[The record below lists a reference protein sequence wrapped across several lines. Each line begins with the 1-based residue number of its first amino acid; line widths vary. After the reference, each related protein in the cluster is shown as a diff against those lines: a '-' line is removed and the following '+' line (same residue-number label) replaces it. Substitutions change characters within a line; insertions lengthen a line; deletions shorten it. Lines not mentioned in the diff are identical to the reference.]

1 MNIDKNR
8 PEETEINTNQQKNL
22 NPVNHG
28 MFIRNTDFVLTLL
41 LFILI
46 FLPLLLGPTLASD
59 EEMLYK
65 KTARTIVIQ
74 LSTSGGG
81 LAEIVDKTMVP
92 DFTLYGDGK
101 LIFKKVDEL
110 GNLCLLETKVTPE
123 FTEFLINY
131 IEKEGFFD
139 MNENF
144 LNVNVKDLPTTT
156 FTVNL
161 RKTSKVIKVYGYEV
175 ASHQGQLPRGL
186 MNIYRKLT
194 EYTSEDEKPF
204 VPAKISLFVR
214 EVPGKAIPDDMKTE
228 GWKAKGIDLRKYIT
242 EESSLIIKYKETVL
256 EGDLCKNT
264 VDFLAGK
271 TLYENRAGFFKT
283 FFKNHKRYFMV
294 AYRPHLPFE

>member
-1 MNIDKNR
+1 MNKDK
-8 PEETEINTNQQKNL
+8 PEQTEINIERQLGQD
-22 NPVNHG
+22 HYS
-28 MFIRNTDFVLTLL
+28 FIRNTDFVLTLL

-65 KTARTIVIQ
+65 KTSRTVVIQ
-74 LSTSGGG
+74 LTSTGSG

-92 DFTLYGDGK
+92 DFTLYGDGR
-101 LIFKKVDEL
+101 LIFKKVDAL
-110 GNLCLLETKVTPE
+110 GNSSLMETKVTPE
-123 FTEFLINY
+123 YIEFLINY

-144 LNVNVKDLPTTT
+144 LNVTVQDLPTTE

-161 RKTSKVIKVYGYEV
+161 RKNNKTIKVYGFEV

-194 EYTSEDEKPF
+194 EYTSEDEKLY

-214 EVPGKAIPDDMKTE
+214 EVPGKAIPEDMKTE
-228 GWKAKGIDLRKYIT
+228 AWKAKGIDLRKYIT
-242 EESSLIIKYKETVL
+242 EENTLVIKYKESVL
-256 EGDLCKNT
+256 EGDLCKDA

>member
-1 MNIDKNR
+1 MDKNR
-8 PEETEINTNQQKNL
+8 PELTDINADQQNSRS
-22 NPVNHG
+22 PGNHCT
-28 MFIRNTDFVLTLL
+28 FIRNTDFVLTLL

-59 EEMLYK
+59 DEMLYK
-65 KTARTIVIQ
+65 KTARTVVIQ
-74 LSTSGGG
+74 LSSTGGG

-92 DFTLYGDGK
+92 DFTLYGDGR
-101 LIFKKVDEL
+101 LIFKKVDQL
-110 GNLCLLETKVTPE
+110 GNLYLMETKVAPE
-123 FTEFLINY
+123 YIEFLINY

-144 LNVNVKDLPTTT
+144 LNVSVQDLPTTE
-156 FTVNL
+156 FIVNL
-161 RKTSKVIKVYGYEV
+161 RKNSKTIKVYGYEV

-194 EYTSEDEKPF
+194 EYTSEDEKPY

-214 EVPGKAIPDDMKTE
+214 EVPGNAIPEDMKTE
-228 GWKAKGIDLRKYIT
+228 AWKAKGIDLRKYIT
-242 EESSLIIKYKETVL
+242 EESSIIIKYKETVL
-256 EGDLCKNT
+256 EGDLCK
-264 VDFLAGK
+264 DALGFLSGK

>member
-1 MNIDKNR
+1 MDNNKPDLTQNISDYKNMS
-8 PEETEINTNQQKNL
+8 NSS
-22 NPVNHG
+22 NHSP
-28 MFIRNTDFVLTLL
+28 FIRNTDFVLTLL

-59 EEMLYK
+59 EEMLYR
-65 KTARTIVIQ
+65 KTSRTVVIQ
-74 LSTSGGG
+74 LSSTGGG

-92 DFTLYGDGK
+92 DFTLYGDGR

-110 GNLCLLETKVTPE
+110 GNSCLMETKVTPE
-123 FTEFLINY
+123 YIEFLINF

-144 LNVNVKDLPTTT
+144 LNVSVQDLPTTE

-161 RKTSKVIKVYGYEV
+161 RKTSKTIKVYGFEV

-194 EYTSEDEKPF
+194 EYTSEDEKPY

-214 EVPGKAIPDDMKTE
+214 EVPGNAIPEDMKTE
-228 GWKAKGIDLRKYIT
+228 AWKAKGIDLRKYIT
-242 EESSLIIKYKETVL
+242 EENTLVIKYKESVL
-256 EGDLCKNT
+256 EGDLCK
-264 VDFLAGK
+264 DALGFLGGK